1 MSTAI
6 PCYPAVRPPE
16 IPDRELLESCLRSIQ
31 PVISELCFANLF
43 LFRHAH
49 HYTLSR
55 FNDSLVI
62 FGRDYGGLPYVLPPL
77 SGDRGETARKLL
89 DGGNILYGVDELF
102 LAQHLTGRGS
112 PVIEDRDNADYLYL
126 RSDLAELPG
135 ARFHNKRN
143 RIRYFTSRH
152 TFAVEPF
159 SGQHSA
165 AALHLL
171 DIWQHHHKHDG
182 SPSQQA
188 EAAATREGLKRADE
202 LGLSGV
208 VIVTGGEVSAFALGR
223 PLNDLTVVCL
233 FEKSDPAL
241 EGAAQLV
248 NREFSRFQPP
258 GCTYINREQD
268 LGNQGLKEAKNSY
281 HPVEMIRKFRVVS
294 HTM

>member
-6 PCYPAVRPPE
+6 PCYPVARPPE
-16 IPDRELLESCLRSIQ
+16 ISDRELLRDCLRSMQ

-55 FNDSLVI
+55 FNGSLVI

-77 SGDRGETARKLL
+77 SGDRGDTARKLL
-89 DGGNILYGVDELF
+89 DGGKVLYGADKLF
-102 LAQHLTGRGS
+102 LAQHLTGRGY
-112 PVIEDRDNADYLYL
+112 PVIEDRDNDDYLYL

-135 ARFHNKRN
+135 TRFHKKRN
-143 RIRYFTSRH
+143 RIQYLASRH
-152 TFAVEPF
+152 TFTVEPF
-159 SGQHSA
+159 SRQHLASA
-165 AALHLL
+165 LQLL
-171 DIWQHHHKHDG
+171 DVWQHHHNHDE

-188 EAAATREGLKRADE
+188 EAAATREGVERADE

-208 VIVTGGEVSAFALGR
+208 VILTDEGVSAFALGEL
-223 PLNDLTVVCL
+223 LNDLTAVCL

-258 GCTYINREQD
+258 GCIYINREQD
-268 LGNQGLKEAKNSY
+268 LGNHGLKEAKSSY
-281 HPVEMIRKFRVVS
+281 HPIEMIRKFRVVNS
-294 HTM
+294 MM